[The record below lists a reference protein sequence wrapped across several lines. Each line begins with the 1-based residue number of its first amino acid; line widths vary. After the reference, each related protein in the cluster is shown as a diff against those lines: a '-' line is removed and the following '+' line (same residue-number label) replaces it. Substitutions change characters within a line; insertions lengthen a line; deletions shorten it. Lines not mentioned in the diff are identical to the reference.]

1 MPNSKATLEK
11 SAARELLERKEAG
24 PGPHPPRSME
34 HLALAILVANGAETA
49 EAMDAL
55 ARLRRDFVD
64 WNEIRVARGQELAR
78 SLGNASG
85 AEKSARDIRDDYNAF
100 FERKGALNFDFL
112 AAGKP
117 SEVRRQL
124 VQLLPRLGKGA
135 ISLLLYEFC
144 PGASLPLSD
153 EGLRQARRDGI
164 VGKTGDRNQLTRA
177 LSEGLEL
184 REAALLLQYWE
195 LETTGSPYGEH
206 LRKEGAGVAK
216 KAKKAAPKAK
226 KAEAKK

>member
-1 MPNSKATLEK
+1 MPTSKAALET
-11 SAARELLERKEAG
+11 SAARELLERKETG
-24 PGPHPPRSME
+24 PGPHAPRAME
-34 HLALAILVANGAETA
+34 HLALAILAANGADTA
-49 EAMDAL
+49 EALGAL
-55 ARLRRDFVD
+55 DRVRRNFVD

-78 SLGNASG
+78 SLGAIPG
-85 AEKSARDIRDDYNAF
+85 AEKSAREISDEYNAF
-100 FERKGALNFDFL
+100 FEKKGALNFDFL

-135 ISLLLYEFC
+135 TALLLYEFC

-164 VGKTGDRNQLTRA
+164 AGKTGDRNQLSRT
-177 LSEGLEL
+177 LSDGLEPS
-184 REAALLLQYWE
+184 EAAMLLQYWE
-195 LETTGSPYGEH
+195 LEATGSPYGEH
-206 LRKEGAGVAK
+206 LRKESAAPAK

-226 KAEAKK
+226 KSEAKK